1 MGEVRLPLYDFSPS
15 ALRSYRSDV
24 ESPDDFDAFWSATL
38 AEARAQARPA
48 RYDAAGAALKLV
60 EAFDVTFTGF
70 GGHPVRAWLILPRAR
85 AKPLPCVVKFIGY
98 GGGRGFAHDH
108 LLWPTAGY
116 AVFVMDTRG
125 QGSTWSKGDT
135 PDPVGSDPAHP
146 GFMTRGIASPE
157 TYYYR
162 RVFTDAVRAIETAR
176 AHDAIDGARI
186 ALVGGSQGGGIAL
199 AAAALDLKVRA
210 VMPDVPFLCDFP
222 RAIGVTPRDPYPEIV
237 RYLAVHRDKSS
248 NVLNTLNYFDGVNFA
263 ARARAA
269 ALFSVAMM
277 DTICPP
283 STIFAA
289 FNAFAGADKT
299 ICEYGFNDHEGGGGF
314 QETAQLAWLAERL
327 GA

>member
-1 MGEVRLPLYDFSPS
+1 MPLYDFSPS
-15 ALRSYRSDV
+15 TLRGYRSDV
-24 ESPDDFDAFWSATL
+24 TPPDDFDAFWSATL

-48 RYDAAGAALKLV
+48 RYERAGDALKLV

-70 GGHPVRAWLILPRAR
+70 GGHPIRAWLILPRER

-116 AVFVMDTRG
+116 ALFVMDTRG

-176 AHDAIDGARI
+176 VHEAVDGERI

-199 AAAALDLKVRA
+199 AAAGLDGKVRA

-237 RYLAVHRDKSS
+237 RYLAVHRDKVDD
-248 NVLNTLNYFDGVNFA
+248 VLNTLRYFDGVCFA
-263 ARARAA
+263 PRGRAS

-289 FNAFAGADKT
+289 FNAFGGADKT
-299 ICEYGFNDHEGGGGF
+299 LREYGFNDHEGGGGF
-314 QETAQLAWLAERL
+314 QESAQLQWLSERL